1 MKSRLSIH
9 ILTLFPSMFDSPFK
23 HGVIARAITEG
34 LVELDLLDIR
44 NFSTDR
50 HQRVDSMRFG
60 GGPGMVLRPEPIAAA
75 IESTGD
81 DRHVVY
87 LTPQGTSFTQHH
99 AERLSALNNLTLL
112 CGRYEG
118 IDERIRS
125 LYVDEEFSIG
135 DYVLT
140 GGEIPAMVLV
150 DSIARLIPGVVG
162 KKESIKADSHS
173 SGLLEHPHYTRPRE
187 FKGLSVPEVLLSGN
201 HANVKLW
208 ERRES
213 LRRTLITRPEMLQG
227 LALSQE
233 ERDWLVEAEPK
244 AARILWEGS
253 K

>member
-1 MKSRLSIH
+1 VNSQLRIH
-9 ILTLFPSMFDSPFK
+9 ILTLFPAMFDSPFK
-23 HGVIARAITEG
+23 HGVIARAIAKG
-34 LVELDLLDIR
+34 LIELHMLDIR
-44 NFSTDR
+44 NFSSDP

-75 IESTGD
+75 IESTGN
-81 DRHVVY
+81 DRHVIY
-87 LTPQGTSFTQHH
+87 LTPQGTPFTQHH
-99 AERLSALNNLTLL
+99 SERLSALNNLTLL

-125 LYVDEEFSIG
+125 LYVDEELSIG

-150 DSIARLIPGVVG
+150 DSIARLVPGVVG
-162 KKESIKADSHS
+162 KEESVKADSHS
-173 SGLLEHPHYTRPRE
+173 SGLLEHPHYTRPRQ

-213 LRRTLITRPEMLQG
+213 LRRTLVTRPEMLQD
-227 LALSQE
+227 LALSQDE
-233 ERDWLVEAEPK
+233 LDWLLEAEPK
-244 AARILWEGS
+244 AARVLQKKS

>member
-140 GGEIPAMVLV
+140 GGEIPAMVILDSTVRLV
-150 DSIARLIPGVVG
+150 PGSLNNIDSALT
-162 KKESIKADSHS
+162 DTFTL
-173 SGLLEHPHYTRPRE
+173 GLLDYPHYTQPRIVDGME
-187 FKGLSVPEVLLSGN
+187 VPSILLSGHHKN
-201 HANVKLW
+201 IEDWRQEKREMRTKKKRLDLW
-208 ERRES
+208 ENYNNDKE
-213 LRRTLITRPEMLQG
+213 LEKNN
-227 LALSQE
+227 E
-233 ERDWLVEAEPK
+233 
-244 AARILWEGS
+244 
-253 K
+253 